1 MAVIESASLAIRHFI
16 DSNQNNLA
24 LNALSSL
31 EELNALLHE
40 LASPLTGAIIPDE
53 QATRPPKIL
62 IDSGIT
68 KTSAK
73 WRILQCPGGPLVLQ
87 IICKNVNIALW
98 IQDC

>member
-16 DSNQNNLA
+16 NSNQNNLA
-24 LNALSSL
+24 LNALTNL

-68 KTSAK
+68 KTCAK